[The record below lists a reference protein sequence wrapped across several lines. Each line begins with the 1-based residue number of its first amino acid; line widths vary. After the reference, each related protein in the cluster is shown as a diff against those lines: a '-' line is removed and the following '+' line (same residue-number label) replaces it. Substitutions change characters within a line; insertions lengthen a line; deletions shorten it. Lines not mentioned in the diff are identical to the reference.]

1 MIIAPTADAG
11 TRLDME
17 LCRAMFEKDPD
28 RMIELVSR
36 WLEVNRLTTS
46 DRFRVPEYLNEV
58 LSRAEVGTGTG
69 WRRTLAS

>member
-1 MIIAPTADAG
+1 MIIAPTAETRA
-11 TRLDME
+11 RLDME

-46 DRFRVPEYLNEV
+46 DRFRVPDYLNEV
-58 LSRAEVGTGTG
+58 LSRAEGRRPAG
-69 WRRTLAS
+69 WSRTLAS